1 MLIED
6 SYKEIVLSTQGL
18 YKSKGSKFIAHAYHV
33 ITEEE
38 VKRYLEDLRKTYY
51 DARHHCYAYVLHPD
65 KSEYRIND
73 DGEPSGSAGRP
84 IYGQIQSFDLT
95 NILIVVIR
103 YFGGTKLGIP
113 GLIEA
118 YRESAKEAIQTNK
131 IQELFVQDVYLVHFQ
146 YPDMNIVMR
155 ILKDEDIKPMDQ
167 DFGIDCK
174 LHFSVRKRESERVF
188 EKFNLIHTLS
198 IKYVKTI

>member
-1 MLIED
+1 MEIND
-6 SYKEIVLSTQGL
+6 SYKEIGLSTQGL
-18 YKSKGSKFIAHAYHV
+18 YKSKGSKFIAHAYNV
-33 ITEEE
+33 KTEEDIKNHLDE
-38 VKRYLEDLRKTYY
+38 LRKTYY
-51 DARHHCYAYVLHPD
+51 DARHHCYAYVLKPD

-118 YRESAKEAIQTNK
+118 YRESAKEAIETNK
-131 IQELFVQDVYLVHFQ
+131 IKNLFIKDVYQVHFQ

-155 ILKDEDIKPMDQ
+155 ILKDESIKPLDQ

-174 LHFSVRKRESERVF
+174 LHFSIRQKESKRIF
-188 EKFNLIHTLS
+188 EKFDLIHTLS
-198 IKYVKTI
+198 IKYIKTI